1 MVGLCESLGVLK
13 LDGRGR
19 KCELDHHLVAVVPL
33 ADEERIDEPEAVTE
47 GLVYHCMISAVNEST
62 VCWFVVVRWFVG
74 FGTVG
79 LLGLVCCCC
88 VAILLAPFF
97 LPLLPLLLIS
107 VARLDMGLI

>member
-33 ADEERIDEPEAVTE
+33 TDEERIDEPEAVTE

-62 VCWFVVVRWFVG
+62 VCWFVVVCWFVG
-74 FGTVG
+74 WFVRG
-79 LLGLVCCCC
+79 L
-88 VAILLAPFF
+88 
-97 LPLLPLLLIS
+97 
-107 VARLDMGLI
+107 R